1 MKTERHGLTV
11 HEVSQRSGV
20 SIRTLQY
27 YDKIGLLKPAEY
39 TDAGYRLYHD
49 AQLERLQQI
58 LLFRE
63 LEFPLKDIQKILD
76 APDFDREKALDQQI
90 TLLELQKEHL
100 EKLLRF
106 ARERKGEFAMSFDAF
121 DTSKMEDYTRQAKE
135 AWGQTEAYR
144 EFEEK
149 NAGRTAEDQQKLA
162 GGMMAIFEEFGAR
175 KDTADPAGA
184 EAQALVCKLQDY
196 ITGHFYTCTDEI
208 LAGLGQLYA
217 AGGAMTD
224 NIDKAG
230 GPGTAAFASAA
241 ISAYCS

>member
-39 TDAGYRLYHD
+39 TDAGYRLYD
-49 AQLERLQQI
+49 DEQLERLQQI

-90 TLLELQKEHL
+90 ALLKLQKEHL

-106 ARERKGEFAMSFDAF
+106 ARGLKGEPTMNFDVF

-135 AWGQTEAYR
+135 TWGQTEAFR

-162 GGMMAIFEEFGAR
+162 GGMMAIFEEFGAL
-175 KDTADPAGA
+175 KDTADPEGN
-184 EAQALVCKLQDY
+184 EAQALVRKLQGY
-196 ITGHFYTCTDEI
+196 ITTHFYTCTDEI
-208 LAGLGQLYA
+208 LAGLGQLYT

-241 ISAYCS
+241 IAACCK